1 MTITIPK
8 PNLLRP
14 RIPSLFVVGLLVAQI
29 LLSGSGNSTEPNCV
43 LTVERPHYSTHLNE
57 YRRIDAIKLNIAST
71 CNVPQRYTEITS
83 RIQKIKNNREVTAHN
98 FVSTRALPSSKSR
111 NIATFKNLFAKCD
124 KGTEVAY
131 SGTAMGYVYLQ
142 NGQKISV
149 SGSSGKFVVVSCL
162 IGAQ

>member
-1 MTITIPK
+1 MSISIPK

-14 RIPSLFVVGLLVAQI
+14 RVPSLFVVGLLVAQF
-29 LLSGSGNSTEPNCV
+29 LLSGSGNRAEPNCA
-43 LTVERPHYSTHLNE
+43 LIVERPHYSTHLNE
-57 YRRIDAIKLNIAST
+57 YKRIDAIKLNITST

-83 RIQKIKNNREVTAHN
+83 SIQKIKNNREVSAHN
-98 FVSTRALPSSKSR
+98 FVSTRAIPSSKSP
-111 NIATFKNLFAKCD
+111 NISTFKNLFAKCD

-131 SGTAMGYVYLQ
+131 SGTATGYVHLQ